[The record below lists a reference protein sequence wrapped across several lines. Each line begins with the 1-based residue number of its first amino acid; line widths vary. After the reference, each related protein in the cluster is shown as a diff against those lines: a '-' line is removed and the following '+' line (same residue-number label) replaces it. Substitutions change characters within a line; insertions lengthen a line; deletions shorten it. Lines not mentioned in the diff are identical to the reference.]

1 MQKVNPVEERRK
13 MVEDAGK
20 KKRLDMRQLEKEKR
34 QMNLLKA
41 EQMRRLEK
49 EWMDRINRG
58 RQQGC
63 RNVIGSGGSGEMKM
77 QIEHIKAVEE
87 REVKL
92 KASSES
98 FDQASRVAVKP
109 KAPNGPSPH
118 VAFPFGDAMKKE
130 LKRLEEVSK
139 QEIAN
144 KHRRLAAAEK
154 ARQMEMYRQRR
165 REAMEREKTLK
176 AQASARATVL
186 KEELERKRR
195 EANARRKRA
204 WEEQHIAA
212 RGFRNPNVPFNAVGP
227 GSPSHASASP
237 HGSLVRLQHPAESNT
252 PAISMKW
259 QAHVPPVIPLS
270 QLTLTEDTVIA
281 AQIVMVEGGDIRLDS
296 GEPRRPVWSN
306 SPGEAFLRILGED
319 KLQMQTEKL
328 QLTNKTHPEKED
340 VAEQNQH
347 LPDHKAI
354 DVSPVDRD
362 NVGVSDEQKP
372 EQPQGSPQQEIK
384 PTVIMSVSKAADL
397 SHEEPED
404 METEDVKPSKIT
416 DGKQCPVH
424 VTHVWNEQSE
434 DVAEAICD
442 NELSKEEAKLDFE
455 HDEVA
460 ENLGDSTAPKALFK
474 KVPLPRYTMTP
485 NFSAQSS
492 LDVPDVADVQGE
504 DPLEIGDIEDDPA
517 QEADHSDSEDIMFG
531 ETDRDLHELQ
541 ASMEQLLREET
552 IEKYCH
558 DEETLVTMKPLEENK
573 LETTKFTINGEE
585 QKGVEEEEEKHENL
599 PGSESD
605 INKEWHSDDSSED
618 FATECDDG
626 DSVFG
631 HLEEL
636 RLKLEQEIGFD
647 KFIEVYKKIKDN
659 HEDENIDTCS
669 IVVQQ
674 ILGIEHQHLYHTIF
688 RLVMA
693 DGAYQEDN
701 DE

>member
-20 KKRLDMRQLEKEKR
+20 KKRLDLRQLEKEKR
-34 QMNLLKA
+34 QMSLLKA
-41 EQMRRLEK
+41 EQMRRVEK
-49 EWMDRINRG
+49 EWMDRINQG

-63 RNVIGSGGSGEMKM
+63 RNVIGTGGSCEMKM

-87 REVKL
+87 RAVKL
-92 KASSES
+92 KASSEYS
-98 FDQASRVAVKP
+98 DQASRAAVKP
-109 KAPNGPSPH
+109 EAPNGPSPH

-130 LKRLEEVSK
+130 MKRFEEVSK
-139 QEIAN
+139 QAIAN
-144 KHRRLAAAEK
+144 KHRHAAAEK
-154 ARQMEMYRQRR
+154 ARQVEMFQQRR
-165 REAMEREKTLK
+165 REVIERDKILK
-176 AQASARATVL
+176 AQVNARAAVL

-195 EANARRKRA
+195 EANERRIRA
-204 WEEQHIAA
+204 WEEQHLAA
-212 RGFRNPNVPFNAVGP
+212 RWFRNPNLPFNAAQP
-227 GSPSHASASP
+227 GSPRHASASP
-237 HGSLVRLQHPAESNT
+237 HGLLVRLQHPAESNT

-270 QLTLTEDTVIA
+270 QLTLTDDTVIA
-281 AQIVMVEGGDIRLDS
+281 SQILMVEGGDIKLDS

-306 SPGEAFLRILGED
+306 SPGEAFLRIPGEA
-319 KLQMQTEKL
+319 KLQMQTERL
-328 QLTNKTHPEKED
+328 QLTNKPHPEKED

-347 LPDHKAI
+347 LRDHKVI

-362 NVGVSDEQKP
+362 NVGVSDEQKT
-372 EQPQGSPQQEIK
+372 EQPRGSPQQEIK

-397 SHEEPED
+397 SHEDPED

-416 DGKQCPVH
+416 DGKQRPVH

-434 DVAEAICD
+434 DVAAAICD
-442 NELSKEEAKLDFE
+442 IELSKEEAKLDSE

-460 ENLGDSTAPKALFK
+460 ENVGDSTALFK
-474 KVPLPRYTMTP
+474 KVPLPRYTMTS
-485 NFSAQSS
+485 NFSAQSFI
-492 LDVPDVADVQGE
+492 DVPDVADVQGG
-504 DPLEIGDIEDDPA
+504 DPLKIGDIEDDPT
-517 QEADHSDSEDIMFG
+517 QKADHSDSEDTMFG

-541 ASMEQLLREET
+541 ASMEQLLRGET
-552 IEKYCH
+552 IEIYCH
-558 DEETLVTMKPLEENK
+558 DEETVMTMKPLEENK

-585 QKGVEEEEEKHENL
+585 QKGEEEEDEEEHENL

-618 FATECDDG
+618 FATECDNG

-647 KFIEVYKKIKDN
+647 KFIEVYKKIKAN
-659 HEDENIDTCS
+659 HEDESIDTCS

-674 ILGIEHQHLYHTIF
+674 ILGFEHQHLYHTIF
-688 RLVMA
+688 RLVIA